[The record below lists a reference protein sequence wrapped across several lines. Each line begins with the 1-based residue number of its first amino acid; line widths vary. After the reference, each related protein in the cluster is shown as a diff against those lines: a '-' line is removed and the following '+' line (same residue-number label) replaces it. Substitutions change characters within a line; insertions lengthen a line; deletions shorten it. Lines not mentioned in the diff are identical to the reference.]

1 MNNKE
6 ELNALMLYQTENYLW
21 DCGSYL
27 DKRNDENY
35 DIKLFLA
42 DGKYF
47 EVYQIKAGETIIK
60 IMEIGLE
67 EVINLY
73 GPVVSDKEKQVKF
86 L

>member
-6 ELNALMLYQTENYLW
+6 EFSALMLYQTENYLW

-27 DKRNDENY
+27 AKRYHENY
-35 DIKLFLA
+35 EIKLFLA

-47 EVYQIKAGETIIK
+47 EVYQIKAGESIIK

-73 GPVVSDKEKQVKF
+73 GPGVNDKEKQVKS